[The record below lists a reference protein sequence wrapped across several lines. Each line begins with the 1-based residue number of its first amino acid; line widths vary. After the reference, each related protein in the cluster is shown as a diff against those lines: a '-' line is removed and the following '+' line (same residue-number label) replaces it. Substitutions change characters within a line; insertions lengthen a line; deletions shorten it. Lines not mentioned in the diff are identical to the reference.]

1 MKNEIFLWDIIPIYP
16 EEPDNRAREKTM
28 NKIEIYQTADD
39 QTEVTVQFAE
49 ETVWLN
55 QGQLA

>member
-1 MKNEIFLWDIIPIYP
+1 
-16 EEPDNRAREKTM
+16 M